1 MNSVGSAGLAA
12 VSAEISPWLLLI
24 VLAIVV
30 LGGIKLSKLLWVM
43 FK

>member
-1 MNSVGSAGLAA
+1 MNEGSAGLAA
-12 VSAEISPWLLLI
+12 VSHGLSPWLLLI

-30 LGGIKLSKLLWVM
+30 FGGIKLSKLLWVM

>member
-1 MNSVGSAGLAA
+1 MTEGSGGVAF
-12 VSAEISPWLLLI
+12 VSGELSPWLLLA

-30 LGGIKLSKLLWVM
+30 FGGIKLLKFVWLM

>member
-1 MNSVGSAGLAA
+1 MNEGSGGLAA
-12 VSAEISPWLLLI
+12 VSVGISSPWLLLI
-24 VLAIVV
+24 LLAIVV

>member
-1 MNSVGSAGLAA
+1 MMSAGSGGLAA
-12 VSAEISPWLLLI
+12 VSLALPWWVLLI

-30 LGGIKLSKLLWVM
+30 LGGIKLLKFVWLM

>member
-1 MNSVGSAGLAA
+1 MNEGAGGLAA
-12 VSAEISPWLLLI
+12 VSVGISPWLLMI

>member
-1 MNSVGSAGLAA
+1 MNEGAGGLAA
-12 VSAEISPWLLLI
+12 VSVAISPWLLMI

>member
-1 MNSVGSAGLAA
+1 MTMNEVSGLAA
-12 VSAEISPWLLLI
+12 VSHGISIWLLLI

-30 LGGIKLSKLLWVM
+30 LGGIKLSKLLWVL

>member
-1 MNSVGSAGLAA
+1 MNEGSGGLAA

-24 VLAIVV
+24 LLVIVV
-30 LGGIKLSKLLWVM
+30 LGGIKLSKLLWLM